1 MTDRSPGPH
10 SPWLLPDSVEELLP
24 PAAAALEHL
33 RQSSLERCARWG
45 YELVMPPVIEYLE
58 ALLSGVAHDLDL
70 QTFKLTDQMS
80 GRMMGVRAD
89 ITPQAAR
96 IDAHQLRR
104 EGPVRLCY
112 SGTVLRTRAEGGEG
126 SRNPLQMGAELYGH
140 GGIESDVEVI
150 GLMAEILSAAGIEP
164 LHVDLGHVGIFRGLC
179 SAAGLEGDAE
189 ARLWDAL
196 QRKSTADIE
205 ALLGEFDVAPADHR
219 RLSALAGL
227 SGGAEVLTAA
237 AEALAGA
244 GEPVDAALEALTRTA
259 EALAAARPDMTLHF
273 DLGELRGY
281 RYHTGI
287 VFAAYTPGVSG
298 ELARGGRYDD
308 IGAVFGRGRPATGF
322 SADLKALRRAAAM
335 TTDDLPGG
343 GAIAAPWSADEALR
357 RRVAALREAGETVI
371 WALPGHPGA
380 AAGQGCNRQLVQAAG
395 GDWQIETIEPAENE

>member
-1 MTDRSPGPH
+1 
-10 SPWLLPDSVEELLP
+10 LLPDSVEELLP
-24 PAAAALEHL
+24 PAAAALEQL

-150 GLMAEILSAAGIEP
+150 TLMAEVLSAAGVEP

-179 SAAGLEGDAE
+179 RAAGLDGDAE
-189 ARLWDAL
+189 AQLWDAL
-196 QRKSTADIE
+196 QRKASADIE
-205 ALLGEFDVAPADHR
+205 ALLETFEVAPAHYR
-219 RLSALAGL
+219 RLTALAGL
-227 SGGAEVLTAA
+227 SGAADTLDEAA
-237 AEALAGA
+237 AVLAGA
-244 GEPVDAALEALTRTA
+244 DATVDDALEALARTA
-259 EALAAARPDMTLHF
+259 RALEAARPDMILHF

-322 SADLKALRRAAAM
+322 SADLKALLRATATRAGTTPAA
-335 TTDDLPGG
+335 
-343 GAIAAPWSADEALR
+343 GAIAAPWSADTALHQ
-357 RRVAALREAGETVI
+357 RVAALRQAGETVI
-371 WALPGHPGA
+371 WALPGQAITPA
-380 AAGQGCNRQLVQAAG
+380 EQGCNRQLVPSSA
-395 GDWQIETIEPAENE
+395 GDWQIETIQTAGNA

>member
-1 MTDRSPGPH
+1 MTDKRPGQH
-10 SPWLLPDSVEELLP
+10 SPWLLPDAVEELLP
-24 PAAAALEHL
+24 PAAAALEGL

-70 QTFKLTDQMS
+70 QTFKLTDQLS

-140 GGIESDVEVI
+140 AGIESDVEVI
-150 GLMAEILSAAGIEP
+150 SLMAEVLTAAGVDS

-179 SAAGLEGDAE
+179 SAAGLDSGDE
-189 ARLWDAL
+189 AQLWDAL
-196 QRKSTADIE
+196 QRKATADIE
-205 ALLGEFDVAPADHR
+205 ALLVALDVAPEDRR
-219 RLSALAGL
+219 RLAALAGL
-227 SGGAEVLTAA
+227 SGGIETLEIAR
-237 AEALAGA
+237 EALEGS
-244 GEPVDAALEALTRTA
+244 GEAVGSALD
-259 EALAAARPDMTLHF
+259 ALAQTARALQATHPDLILHF

-281 RYHTGI
+281 RYHTGV

-308 IGAVFGRGRPATGF
+308 IGAIFGRGRPATGF
-322 SADLKALRRAAAM
+322 SADLKALLRATVPA
-335 TTDDLPGG
+335 TDDPADGV
-343 GAIAAPWSADEALR
+343 AIGAPWSSD
-357 RRVAALREAGETVI
+357 AALRARVNALRAAGETVI
-371 WALPGHPGA
+371 WMLPGHDGA
-380 AAGQGCNRQLVQAAG
+380 GAGVECNRQLVPDTDG
-395 GDWQIETIEPAENE
+395 GWQIESMETTGNQ

>member
-1 MTDRSPGPH
+1 MTDQRPGPH

-24 PAAAALEHL
+24 PAAGNLERL
-33 RQSSLERCARWG
+33 RQSSLEHCARWG

-70 QTFKLTDQMS
+70 QTFKLTDQLS

-140 GGIESDVEVI
+140 AGIESDVEVI
-150 GLMAEILSAAGIEP
+150 SLMAEVLTAAGVRS

-179 SAAGLEGDAE
+179 NAAGLSADAE

-196 QRKSTADIE
+196 QRKATADIE
-205 ALLGEFDVAPADHR
+205 ALL
-219 RLSALAGL
+219 SALAVDPAHQRRLAALASL
-227 SGGAEVLTAA
+227 SGGPETLDHAAEVLAGGGASVDTALDS
-237 AEALAGA
+237 LA
-244 GEPVDAALEALTRTA
+244 RTA
-259 EALAAARPDMTLHF
+259 EALTAARPDLTLHF

-322 SADLKALRRAAAM
+322 SADLKALLRATGSAGNDGNAR
-335 TTDDLPGG
+335 
-343 GAIAAPWSADEALR
+343 GAIAAPWSGDDGLR
-357 RRVAALREAGETVI
+357 RRVAELRAAGETVI
-371 WALPGHPGA
+371 WTLPGHDPSQMDA
-380 AAGQGCNRQLVQAAG
+380 RCNRRLIRTED
-395 GDWQIETIEPAENE
+395 GDWRIEMTESTENQ

>member
-1 MTDRSPGPH
+1 MTDQRPGSQ

-24 PAAAALEHL
+24 PAAGRLEGL
-33 RQSSLERCARWG
+33 RQASLDHCARWG

-70 QTFKLTDQMS
+70 QTFKLTDQLS

-140 GGIESDVEVI
+140 AGIESDVEVI
-150 GLMAEILSAAGIEP
+150 SLMTEVLTAAGVQS

-179 SAAGLEGDAE
+179 SDAGLSADAE

-196 QRKSTADIE
+196 QRKATADIE
-205 ALLGEFDVAPADHR
+205 ALLNDLAVDPAHQQ
-219 RLSALAGL
+219 RLAALASL
-227 SGGAEVLTAA
+227 SGGPETLDHAS
-237 AEALAGA
+237 EALAGG
-244 GEPVDAALEALTRTA
+244 GESVDTALASLARTA
-259 EALAAARPDMTLHF
+259 EALTAARPDLTLHF

-322 SADLKALRRAAAM
+322 SADLKALLRATGSAA
-335 TTDDLPGG
+335 DDHDPPR
-343 GAIAAPWSADEALR
+343 AIAAPWSGDDGLR
-357 RRVAALREAGETVI
+357 RWVTELRQAGETVI
-371 WALPGHPGA
+371 WTLPGHDPSQTDA
-380 AAGQGCNRQLVQAAG
+380 RCNRRLIRNGA
-395 GDWQIETIEPAENE
+395 GDWQIEMMESTGKQ